1 MWIDGIVFSLQD
13 FMHCLFDCKTMN
25 YIYLIFDFRTYGIY
39 APWIT
44 IAVVGSIS
52 AALLLYD
59 WKRDRK
65 CFSHVTQPK
74 ELIRSETTEQMKKR

>member
-1 MWIDGIVFSLQD
+1 VNRWYFFFSKR
-13 FMHCLFDCKTMN
+13 FRALFVRLEN
-25 YIYLIFDFRTYGIY
+25 NELYLIFDYRTYGIY

-59 WKRDRK
+59 WKRERK